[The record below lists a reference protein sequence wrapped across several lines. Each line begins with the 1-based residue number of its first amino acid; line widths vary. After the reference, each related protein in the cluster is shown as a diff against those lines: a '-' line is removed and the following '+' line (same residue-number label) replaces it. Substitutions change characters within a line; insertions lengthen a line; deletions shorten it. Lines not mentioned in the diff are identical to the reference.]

1 MSMNPVHLGVNESN
15 VLLFED
21 AISNVANNA
30 NATLNI
36 APPSRPGCMVP
47 LVASLA
53 VEQGGPAAK
62 GKRAWAI
69 TRLTIVS
76 YNEGSGDLVVTNTS
90 GATATGKVTV
100 MFTAAS

>member
-21 AISNVANNA
+21 SITNVANGA

-36 APPSRPGCMVP
+36 APPSRGSAMVP
-47 LVASLA
+47 LLVSLA

-62 GKRAWAI
+62 GKRVWKSSTLA
-69 TRLTIVS
+69 IVS
-76 YNEGSGDLVVTNTS
+76 YDEASGDLVVTNGTG
-90 GATATGKVTV
+90 GAATGKVTAF
-100 MFTAAS
+100 FTAAS